1 MSQFNGP
8 QHLAVSVNAG
18 GHLFSPHHLTCP
30 RLPSHLSTDT
40 SWRSEATF
48 RFVVERFS
56 RLSESV
62 LSPSCFVRNLPW
74 KIMVM
79 PRFYPDR
86 PHQKS
91 VGFFLQC
98 NAESDS
104 TQVSCLLDEGFGG
117 YCRDTHLKPF
127 GVTQT
132 VSELTLK
139 GFNSY
144 KGKGTFYKTGVQ
156 ISADMLVS
164 SSHFYIHFLVGK
176 AYQTLRIPSPCFTVG
191 MVCFRVEFE
200 LCQTQ
205 HSVRLAE
212 SSTLVSSDHQTV
224 FQIVILAHMPLGKHQ
239 PRCHISFFLV

>member
-1 MSQFNGP
+1 MEDGEEDACSE
-8 QHLAVSVNAG
+8 V
-18 GHLFSPHHLTCP
+18 LTLCCESCRTEYELWP
-30 RLPSHLSTDT
+30 CMFLSDT

-104 TQVSCLLDEGFGG
+104 T
-117 YCRDTHLKPF
+117 
-127 GVTQT
+127 
-132 VSELTLK
+132 
-139 GFNSY
+139 
-144 KGKGTFYKTGVQ
+144 
-156 ISADMLVS
+156 
-164 SSHFYIHFLVGK
+164 
-176 AYQTLRIPSPCFTVG
+176 
-191 MVCFRVEFE
+191 
-200 LCQTQ
+200 
-205 HSVRLAE
+205 
-212 SSTLVSSDHQTV
+212 
-224 FQIVILAHMPLGKHQ
+224 
-239 PRCHISFFLV
+239 

>member
-1 MSQFNGP
+1 M
-8 QHLAVSVNAG
+8 
-18 GHLFSPHHLTCP
+18 FSPLAAGDTDDPP
-30 RLPSHLSTDT
+30 RIPANPVINGNVAMADGHNNTEEDMEDGAGDVQLQATGPNVAKSFRNPATFSSPDT

-104 TQVSCLLDEGFGG
+104 T
-117 YCRDTHLKPF
+117 
-127 GVTQT
+127 
-132 VSELTLK
+132 
-139 GFNSY
+139 
-144 KGKGTFYKTGVQ
+144 
-156 ISADMLVS
+156 
-164 SSHFYIHFLVGK
+164 
-176 AYQTLRIPSPCFTVG
+176 
-191 MVCFRVEFE
+191 
-200 LCQTQ
+200 
-205 HSVRLAE
+205 
-212 SSTLVSSDHQTV
+212 
-224 FQIVILAHMPLGKHQ
+224 
-239 PRCHISFFLV
+239 

>member
-1 MSQFNGP
+1 MGDGHHNTEEDMEDGEAAVCGHKRGQRGP
-8 QHLAVSVNAG
+8 PPELLLPNLNSPW
-18 GHLFSPHHLTCP
+18 LFC
-30 RLPSHLSTDT
+30 LPDT

-104 TQVSCLLDEGFGG
+104 T
-117 YCRDTHLKPF
+117 Y
-127 GVTQT
+127 
-132 VSELTLK
+132 
-139 GFNSY
+139 
-144 KGKGTFYKTGVQ
+144 
-156 ISADMLVS
+156 A
-164 SSHFYIHFLVGK
+164 
-176 AYQTLRIPSPCFTVG
+176 SPCAK
-191 MVCFRVEFE
+191 R
-200 LCQTQ
+200 
-205 HSVRLAE
+205 R
-212 SSTLVSSDHQTV
+212 
-224 FQIVILAHMPLGKHQ
+224 
-239 PRCHISFFLV
+239 

>member
-1 MSQFNGP
+1 M
-8 QHLAVSVNAG
+8 
-18 GHLFSPHHLTCP
+18 FSPLAAGDTDDPP
-30 RLPSHLSTDT
+30 RIPANPVINGNVAMADGHNNTEEDMEDGEGDRTFEVVSRRAAGTRFFFLPPRSPPPDT

-104 TQVSCLLDEGFGG
+104 T
-117 YCRDTHLKPF
+117 
-127 GVTQT
+127 
-132 VSELTLK
+132 
-139 GFNSY
+139 
-144 KGKGTFYKTGVQ
+144 
-156 ISADMLVS
+156 
-164 SSHFYIHFLVGK
+164 
-176 AYQTLRIPSPCFTVG
+176 
-191 MVCFRVEFE
+191 
-200 LCQTQ
+200 
-205 HSVRLAE
+205 
-212 SSTLVSSDHQTV
+212 
-224 FQIVILAHMPLGKHQ
+224 
-239 PRCHISFFLV
+239 

>member
-1 MSQFNGP
+1 MINGNV
-8 QHLAVSVNAG
+8 AMAD
-18 GHLFSPHHLTCP
+18 GHNNTEEDMEDGEDAHISPTVQLYNGRELQL
-30 RLPSHLSTDT
+30 RLIGLHFFPSDT

-104 TQVSCLLDEGFGG
+104 T
-117 YCRDTHLKPF
+117 
-127 GVTQT
+127 
-132 VSELTLK
+132 
-139 GFNSY
+139 
-144 KGKGTFYKTGVQ
+144 
-156 ISADMLVS
+156 
-164 SSHFYIHFLVGK
+164 
-176 AYQTLRIPSPCFTVG
+176 
-191 MVCFRVEFE
+191 
-200 LCQTQ
+200 
-205 HSVRLAE
+205 
-212 SSTLVSSDHQTV
+212 
-224 FQIVILAHMPLGKHQ
+224 
-239 PRCHISFFLV
+239 